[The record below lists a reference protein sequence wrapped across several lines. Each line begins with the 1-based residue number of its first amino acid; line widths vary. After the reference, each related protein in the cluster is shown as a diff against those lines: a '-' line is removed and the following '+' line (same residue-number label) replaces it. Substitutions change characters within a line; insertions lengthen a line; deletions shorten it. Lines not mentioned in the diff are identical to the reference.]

1 MFDKWKENWRN
12 NKIQQH
18 VQNNRNA
25 YIAGGSGL
33 AVGALGVLILTRAP
47 MQITNNV
54 APVIS
59 PVFNNVVNN
68 VGHCTKIVQG
78 LDDDGQL
85 WPKIG
90 ALAAEIAQEH
100 GISYDTART
109 MVSKHLN
116 GHSHDVFGKRY
127 VTYGLG
133 TTG

>member
-54 APVIS
+54 APVIA
-59 PVFNNVVNN
+59 PVFNNDNSSAVNFA
-68 VGHCTKIVQG
+68 GHMTKIVQRESD
-78 LDDDGQL
+78 LKT
-85 WPKIG
+85 WPKVTEAAKEIG
-90 ALAAEIAQEH
+90 CSVPMLSKNLHDRSPHLYGENYRII
-100 GISYDTART
+100 GI
-109 MVSKHLN
+109 
-116 GHSHDVFGKRY
+116 
-127 VTYGLG
+127 G